1 VCRLAGLV
9 AADEVPLSTLLYDPP
24 HSLEHQ
30 AYQPTSMRTGA
41 VNVDG
46 TGIAWFAGDAPEPL
60 RFVTDAPPWSDANL
74 PWLAPRLRAATQ
86 LAAVRSATVGIP
98 YGTSAVAPFTF
109 GPMAA
114 VHNGYIEG
122 YRDELAV
129 PMLTALPPRVAAAQH
144 VASDSLA
151 LFLAAVARRLSG
163 ATLAEAAAGAAT
175 EVAERCLAAGRGAR
189 LNLAV
194 AEEGQVVALRA
205 SVGLSTNTLWTCSA
219 DGRAVVASEPLD
231 DAPGWREVAPGSLV
245 QVTTDGAEVTPLH
258 GLEGE

>member
-9 AADEVPLSTLLYDPP
+9 ASGELPLSTLLYDPP
-24 HSLEHQ
+24 HSLQHQ
-30 AYQPTSMRTGA
+30 AYRPTSMRTGA

-86 LAAVRSATVGIP
+86 LAAVRSATAGIP

-114 VHNGYIEG
+114 VHNGYLEG

-129 PMLTALPPRVAAAQH
+129 AMLSALPPRVAAAQH

-151 LFLAAVARRLSG
+151 LFLVAVARRLAG
-163 ATLAEAAAGAAT
+163 ATLAEAATGAT
-175 EVAERCLAAGRGAR
+175 VEVAERCRAAGRGAR
-189 LNLAV
+189 LNLAL
-194 AEEGQVVALRA
+194 AEDGHVVALRA
-205 SVGLSTNTLWTCSA
+205 SVGLSTNTLWTHQA
-219 DGRAVVASEPLD
+219 AGRALTASEPLD
-231 DAPGWREVAPGSLV
+231 DDAGWSEVAPGSLV
-245 QVTTDGAEVTPLH
+245 QLTTDGVTVEPVP
-258 GLEGE
+258 GLEGT